1 MPGQARLSVRQSP
14 LIRGRFSFQSKG
26 PCGGRRAGVKTGPYH
41 PKPVCFPV
49 SLHVPAGTPC
59 RRENRAG
66 LPADAGAF
74 LVAEAVESVWR
85 RGLDLDGSRTVL
97 GARGSDFRF
106 PTEAPGQPWYLA
118 HGEGGDGPA
127 MQEPQEIQDEEY
139 EQLVARVAAID
150 VAKASGMVCTRV
162 PHASAQG
169 RRVTKV
175 WEVPAT
181 TGAIIELGG
190 HLAGLGVEKVTVE
203 STSDYWRAFFY
214 LLEAA
219 GLRVQLVNAR
229 DVKNV
234 PGRPKTDKLD
244 SVWLAKLTE
253 RGMLRPSFVPPAE
266 IRQLRDYTRLRLDL
280 TRDRSRHVQRIE
292 KLLEDALIKL
302 STVAT
307 DIMGKSGRAMLEA
320 LIAGERDP
328 KVLAGLARGRLL
340 DQYDA
345 LTAQIDRLTARI
357 EALLAAIPAAQG
369 VDADGTTGPGAGADP
384 GAAVLP
390 AIQRLDEVPGIGR
403 HAAQVLLAELGLDM
417 GVFPTPGHLVSWA
430 KLCPRTIQSGATR
443 RAGTTGKGNPYLKG
457 VLGEVAAA
465 AAKTDTFPWASATG
479 ASSNAAASS
488 RPWSRSPA

>member
-1 MPGQARLSVRQSP
+1 MR
-14 LIRGRFSFQSKG
+14 
-26 PCGGRRAGVKTGPYH
+26 
-41 PKPVCFPV
+41 
-49 SLHVPAGTPC
+49 
-59 RRENRAG
+59 
-66 LPADAGAF
+66 
-74 LVAEAVESVWR
+74 
-85 RGLDLDGSRTVL
+85 
-97 GARGSDFRF
+97 
-106 PTEAPGQPWYLA
+106 
-118 HGEGGDGPA
+118 
-127 MQEPQEIQDEEY
+127 EPQEIQDEEH

-190 HLAGLGVEKVTVE
+190 RLAGLGVEKVTLE
-203 STSDYWRAFFY
+203 STSDYWRVFFY

-219 GLRVQLVNAR
+219 GLEVQLVNAR

-234 PGRPKTDKLD
+234 PGRPKSDKLD

-320 LIAGERDP
+320 LIAGQRDP
-328 KVLAGLARGRLL
+328 KVLASLARGKLKAKHAALVEALAGRFDDHHAELARMLL

-345 LTAQIDRLTARI
+345 LTAQINRLTARI
-357 EALLAAIPAAQG
+357 EELLAAIPAAQG
-369 VDADGTTGPGAGADP
+369 VDADGTTGPDAGGGP
-384 GAAVLP
+384 GAPVLP
-390 AIQRLDEVPGIGR
+390 AIQRLDEIPGIAR
-403 HAAQVLLAELGLDM
+403 HAAQVLLAEVGLDM
-417 GVFPTPGHLVSWA
+417 GQFPTPEHLVSWA
-430 KLCPRTIQSGATR
+430 KLCPRTIQSGTKR
-443 RAGTTGKGNPYLKG
+443 RSGRTGRGNPYLKG
-457 VLGEVAAA
+457 VLGEAAAA
-465 AAKTDTFPWASATG
+465 AAKTDTFLGERYRRLVRRIGKLKALVASARSILVIVWHLLADPAARYHDLG
-479 ASSNAAASS
+479 AAYYTRRIDKAKRARNHIRQLEALGFTVTLAPAA
-488 RPWSRSPA
+488 